1 MMTVASLA
9 FYGKSENFSGIFNA
23 ISNGGTE
30 GLIIAIIASFVLFV
44 LMLLEGSRMPIDD
57 PETHLEL
64 TMIHEAMVLD
74 QSGPQLAFM
83 SFSGM
88 VKVYLFASFII
99 SLILAACRTSS
110 YYWVFFILGIIIIS
124 IIVGLIE
131 SLQAR
136 LRMVHVQQYI
146 LFSAAISLIL
156 LLSVIIFK
164 V

>member
-1 MMTVASLA
+1 
-9 FYGKSENFSGIFNA
+9 
-23 ISNGGTE
+23 
-30 GLIIAIIASFVLFV
+30 
-44 LMLLEGSRMPIDD
+44 MPIDD

-88 VKVYLFASFII
+88 VKVYLFASFIL
-99 SLILAACRTSS
+99 SLLLAPLRDGSF
-110 YYWVFFILGIIIIS
+110 YWLYFLVGIAVIS
-124 IIVGLIE
+124 IIIGLVE

-136 LRMVHVQQYI
+136 LRMVHVHQYI
-146 LFSAAISLIL
+146 FFSAALSLIL
-156 LLSVIIFK
+156 LLSIIIFK

>member
-1 MMTVASLA
+1 
-9 FYGKSENFSGIFNA
+9 
-23 ISNGGTE
+23 
-30 GLIIAIIASFVLFV
+30 
-44 LMLLEGSRMPIDD
+44 MPIDD

-83 SFSGM
+83 SFAGM

-99 SLILAACRTSS
+99 SLVLASCMTSA
-110 YYWVFFILGIIIIS
+110 YYYLYFIIGIAIIS
-124 IIVGLIE
+124 VIIGVIE

-136 LRMVHVQQYI
+136 LRMVHVHQYI
-146 LFSAAISLIL
+146 LFSAALSLIL